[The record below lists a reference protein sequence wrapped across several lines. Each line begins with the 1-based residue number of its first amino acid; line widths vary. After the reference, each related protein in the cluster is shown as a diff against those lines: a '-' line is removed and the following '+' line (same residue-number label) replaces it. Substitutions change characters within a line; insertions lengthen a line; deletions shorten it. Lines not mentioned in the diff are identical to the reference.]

1 MLVGARE
8 TDPYEVDKET
18 GTRDN
23 VSFQLSSQKIALSN
37 KSMLLHYM
45 VQMAQVYKDLRADQV
60 SLGISVPPFKN
71 YRAEQRQ

>member
-1 MLVGARE
+1 ME

-23 VSFQLSSQKIALSN
+23 LSFQLSSQKIALSN

-45 VQMAQVYKDLRADQV
+45 VQMA
-60 SLGISVPPFKN
+60 
-71 YRAEQRQ
+71 